1 MKINLY
7 GDIDNIIEGVYLL
20 EDELDIAVSEK
31 GIPIKVICQSG
42 PIEVRHKND
51 GGTIVYEEPIHFFRG
66 LGLWFENIQNKN
78 EFDIKETPQF
88 KTSGAM
94 MDQSRNA
101 VLTVESVKDLLRK
114 MSLMGLNMMMLYTE
128 DIYEVNERPYFGY
141 MRGRY
146 TDEELAEIDDYAFSL
161 GIEMIPCIQT
171 LAHLSQTLK
180 WNYTID
186 FRDTSDILLVDE
198 PKTYEFIEEMVAAT
212 IKPFRTNR
220 IHIGMDEA
228 FQLGLGTYVKK
239 NGYETG
245 SKLMVRHLE
254 KVVEILNKYNLQPM
268 MWSDMYFRTGS
279 KTGGY
284 YDLEANITDEIIETI
299 PKEVQLVY
307 WDYYH
312 SDKEFYSEFIKKHK
326 ELGSLPIFA
335 GGAWTWNGIAPNYG
349 KAMTTTKA
357 ALDVCKEEDI
367 EEVFVTVW
375 GDNGAETPQSTAL
388 PVLQVFAENMYHE
401 NVNEEELAHRFKTCT
416 GGSLDDFML
425 LNQFDETPGV
435 EENNLEANSP
445 SKFLLYQD
453 ILTGLYDKNIE
464 GLDLNQHY
472 QKLYEKLINIKE
484 GSGQWGLLFHF
495 YSSLANVLSKKSEMG
510 IRLKK
515 SYDKKDNKA
524 IEAIINKLEKLHTDV
539 EQLRQSHRK
548 LWFSMYKP
556 FGWEVIDIRYGGV
569 LTRMETAKYRL
580 SEYLNGE
587 IDVLP
592 ELEEERLYFEGPY
605 PMSEDALGRNNY
617 RQIVTAGDL
626 G

>member
-7 GDIDNIIEGVYLL
+7 GDLDNIIQGVYLL
-20 EDELDIAVSEK
+20 EDELNIELTET
-31 GIPIKVICQSG
+31 GIPIKVINQSG
-42 PIEVRHKND
+42 PIEVKYKND
-51 GGTIVYEEPIHFFRG
+51 KGIIIYEKPIHFFRG
-66 LGLWFENIQNKN
+66 LGLWFENIENKN
-78 EFDIKETPQF
+78 TFDIKETPQF

-128 DIYEVNERPYFGY
+128 DVYEVKEKPYFGY

-146 TDEELAEIDDYAFSL
+146 TDNELSELDDYAFSL

-180 WNYTID
+180 WNYSID
-186 FRDTSDILLVDE
+186 FRDTTDILLVDE
-198 PKTYEFIEEMVAAT
+198 PKTYEFIEEMISAA

-239 NGYETG
+239 NGYEAG
-245 SKLMVRHLE
+245 SKLMVKHLE
-254 KVVEILNKYNLQPM
+254 KVVNILNKYDLNPM
-268 MWSDMYFRTGS
+268 MWSDMYFRTAS
-279 KTGGY
+279 ETGGY
-284 YDLEANITDEIIETI
+284 YDLEAKITDEIIETI

-312 SDKEFYSEFIKKHK
+312 SDKDFYSKFIKKHK

-349 KAMTTTKA
+349 KAMATTKA
-357 ALDVCKEEDI
+357 ALDAAKEEEL

-388 PVLQVFAENMYHE
+388 PVLQVFAENMYHK
-401 NVNEEELAHRFKTCT
+401 NVTEEDVVNRFKACT
-416 GGSLDDFML
+416 GGSFNDFMI
-425 LNQFDETPGV
+425 LNQLDETPGV
-435 EENNLEANSP
+435 PENNLEANSP

-464 GLDLNQHY
+464 GLHLNEHY
-472 QKLYEKLINIKE
+472 QRLHDKFKNIKE
-484 GSGQWGLLFHF
+484 RSDQWGGLFDF
-495 YSSLANVLSKKSEMG
+495 YSALAKVLSEKSEMG
-510 IRLKK
+510 IRLKE
-515 SYDKKDNKA
+515 SYDKKDKKK
-524 IEAIINKLEKLHTDV
+524 IGAIISKLKELYTDV
-539 EQLRQSHRK
+539 ELLRQSHRK

-556 FGWEVIDIRYGGV
+556 FGWEVVDIRYGGV
-569 LTRMETAKYRL
+569 LSRIETAKYRL
-580 SEYLNGE
+580 TEYLNGE
-587 IDVLP
+587 INTLP